1 MNGEWSRTERLALY
15 SLIVAV
21 MSIVVALF
29 IPEVRSFLSI
39 KSERTKI
46 DNTQERNINS
56 NVAEYPPAPT
66 SSTES
71 PRATSKQLPNVDIS
85 RGVITVPQGP
95 ILGDE
100 KNGPYYRNFNDS
112 LERGVAYKYPNNNQV
127 YIYDGQLMHPVASE
141 QAYFRLYGCSGR
153 IRVIDCAPVYEMP
166 SYVANR
172 TLSGEIIR

>member
-21 MSIVVALF
+21 ISIILVVF
-29 IPEVRSFLSI
+29 IPEARNFLGLQ
-39 KSERTKI
+39 SEHTKI
-46 DNTQERNINS
+46 DSQGTSSNS
-56 NVAEYPPAPT
+56 NIAGYTPSPM

-71 PRATSKQLPNVDIS
+71 PRAASKQTSNVQIS
-85 RGVITVPQGP
+85 RGLITVPQGP

-100 KNGPYYRNFNDS
+100 INGFYYRNFNNS
-112 LERGVAYKYPNNNQV
+112 LEQGVAYKFPNNNQV

-166 SYVANR
+166 SYVGTQ